1 MVHKTQRPYTAIED
15 TSGRF
20 YYHVRNTLLLLRGS
34 AFAPAERLAFARLYL
49 SSLKRYLP
57 RNRWSPE
64 ALRLVGRG
72 VLHGLGG
79 PVR

>member
-1 MVHKTQRPYTAIED
+1 M
-15 TSGRF
+15 
-20 YYHVRNTLLLLRGS
+20 LLLRGS

-49 SSLKRYLP
+49 SSLKRYLA